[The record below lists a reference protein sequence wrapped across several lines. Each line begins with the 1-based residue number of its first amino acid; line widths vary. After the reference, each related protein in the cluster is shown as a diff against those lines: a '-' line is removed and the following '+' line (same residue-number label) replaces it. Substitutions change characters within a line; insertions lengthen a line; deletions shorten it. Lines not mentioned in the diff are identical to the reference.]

1 MDNQSNS
8 SLGCNRHLLRNG
20 LLAAHIVTLSNLHSV
35 SSARALARKARVLS
49 VREFAA
55 WTFTRSPVSRSAFR
69 DLLLGND
76 ASSSLRADIKFRLRG
91 KTVGEDRCLP
101 PRRLMG
107 LQRIVSGKRNR
118 LLAEA
123 QNLRAISAR
132 DLRKVS
138 YRDPVSAPSISLARC
153 FFIIAKVMKST
164 IG

>member
-1 MDNQSNS
+1 VQGLVSPCRWRTRATSLHQNPRLMDNQSNS

-20 LLAAHIVTLSNLHSV
+20 LLAVHIVTLSNLHSV

-91 KTVGEDRCLP
+91 KTW
-101 PRRLMG
+101 
-107 LQRIVSGKRNR
+107 GKT
-118 LLAEA
+118 
-123 QNLRAISAR
+123 
-132 DLRKVS
+132 VV
-138 YRDPVSAPSISLARC
+138 YRHGA
-153 FFIIAKVMKST
+153 
-164 IG
+164 